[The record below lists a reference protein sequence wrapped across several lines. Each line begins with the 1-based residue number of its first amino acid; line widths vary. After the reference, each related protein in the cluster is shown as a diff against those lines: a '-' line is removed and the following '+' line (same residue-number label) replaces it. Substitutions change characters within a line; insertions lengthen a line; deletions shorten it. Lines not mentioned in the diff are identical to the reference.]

1 MIVTMATFGETE
13 TELEEGVRHVR
24 DEVVPSVKGAKG
36 LRAGYWLVD
45 REHGKRLSIMVWDD
59 VDAMSAAMPAV
70 IASIKQLREQGG
82 LQRPQRPPDSS
93 QRFDVIAHL

>member
-24 DEVVPSVKGAKG
+24 DEVVPSVQGAKG

-59 VDAMSAAMPAV
+59 IDAMSAAMPAV
-70 IASIKQLREQGG
+70 IASIKRLREQGG
-82 LQRPQRPPDSS
+82 LQRPQRSPDSS
-93 QRFDVIAHL
+93 QRYEVIAHL